1 MRTLPAQFTDIATQ
15 LAGGQNPWLI
25 LLQQGGQVKDSFG
38 GMIPMFRGLA
48 GAITLPMVGVT
59 SLAVATGALVYAWYQ
74 GDSTLSAFNKT
85 LVLSGNQSGLT
96 ADRMLTLS
104 RAGQAAGLT
113 FNQARE
119 SLAALVNAGVRGG
132 EQFDAINQSVARFAS
147 ASGVEVDKVAE
158 AFGKLTT
165 DPTSGLI
172 AMVRQFRNV
181 TAEQIAYVA
190 QLQRSGDEAGA
201 LQAANDIATKG
212 FDEQTRRLK
221 ENMGTLETWADKT
234 GKAFKS
240 MWDAILDIGRPES
253 SADMLASAQKAFD
266 EADKK
271 WQWYQSRSQ
280 RRGKT
285 ASFRANLQGA
295 WNDRENARLGLAA
308 ATLQSDM
315 EKAGELAAR
324 DRAERDASQLK
335 YTGEAQKAYE
345 RLLTPLEKYT
355 ARQEELNKALKDGK
369 ILRADYNTLMA
380 AAKKDYESTL
390 KKPKSSGV
398 KVSAGERQEDQAHA
412 ALLALETELRTLEK
426 HSGANEKISRQRRD
440 LWKAE
445 SQYAVLKEAATKRQL
460 SEQEKFLLAHKDET
474 LEYKRQLAE
483 LGDKVEHQKR
493 LNELAQQA
501 VRFEEQQSAKQA
513 AISAKARG
521 LTDRQAQ
528 RESEAQRLRDVYG
541 DNPAALAKA
550 TSALKNTWSAEEQ
563 LRGSWM
569 AGLKSGWGEWAE
581 SATDSFSQV
590 KSAATQTFDG
600 IAQNMA
606 AMLTGA
612 EADWRGFTR
621 SVLSMMTEIL
631 LKQAM
636 VGIVGR
642 IGSAIGG
649 AFGGGAS
656 ASSGTAIQAAAANFH
671 FAIGGF
677 TGTGGKYEPAGIVH
691 RGEFVFTKEATSRIG
706 VGNLYRL
713 MRGYAE
719 GGYVGGAG
727 SPAQMRRAEGI
738 NFNQNNHVVIQNDG
752 TNGQAGPQLMKAVY
766 DMARKGAQ
774 DELRLQLRDGG
785 MLSGERAMKTFRWKV
800 KPDMEVNSQPSVRE
814 VRFGDG
820 YSQRMAAGLNADL
833 KTYRVTLSV
842 TREEARHLEAFL
854 AEHGGWKAFLWKP
867 PYAYRQIKVTCAGW
881 SARVGMLRVEFSA
894 EFKQV
899 VN

>member
-1 MRTLPAQFTDIATQ
+1 MSQPVGDLVIDLSLDAVRFDEQMSRVRRHFSGLDTDVRKTASAVEQGLSRQALAAQKAGISVGQYKAAMRTLPAQFTDIATQ

-165 DPTSGLI
+165 DPTSGLM
-172 AMVRQFRNV
+172 AMARQFRNV

-369 ILRADYNTLMA
+369 ILQADYNTLMA

-426 HSGANEKISRQRRD
+426 HSGANEKISQQRRD

-445 SQYAVLKEAATKRQL
+445 NQYAVLKEAATKRQL
-460 SEQEKFLLAHKDET
+460 SEQEKSLLTHEKET

-501 VRFEEQQSAKQA
+501 ARFEQQQSAKQA

-528 RESEAQRLRDVYG
+528 RESEEQRLRDVYG

-590 KSAATQTFDG
+590 KSVATQTFDG

-606 AMLTGA
+606 VMLTGS
-612 EADWRGFTR
+612 EQNWRSFTR

-636 VGIVGR
+636 VGIVGS

-656 ASSGTAIQAAAANFH
+656 ASTGTAIQAAAANFH
-671 FAIGGF
+671 FATGGF

-727 SPAQMRRAEGI
+727 SPAQMRRTEGI

-752 TNGQAGPQLMKAVY
+752 SNGQAGPQLMKAVY

-774 DELRLQLRDGG
+774 DEIQAQMRDGG
-785 MLSGERAMKTFRWKV
+785 VFSGGRR
-800 KPDMEVNSQPSVRE
+800 
-814 VRFGDG
+814 
-820 YSQRMAAGLNADL
+820 
-833 KTYRVTLSV
+833 
-842 TREEARHLEAFL
+842 
-854 AEHGGWKAFLWKP
+854 
-867 PYAYRQIKVTCAGW
+867 
-881 SARVGMLRVEFSA
+881 
-894 EFKQV
+894 
-899 VN
+899 

>member
-1 MRTLPAQFTDIATQ
+1 MSQPVGDLVIDLSLDAVRFDEQMSRVRRHFSGLETDARKTAGVVEQNLSRQALAAQKAGISVGQYKAAMRTLPAQFTDIATQ

-59 SLAVATGALVYAWYQ
+59 SLAVATGALAYAWYQ

-113 FNQARE
+113 FNQASE

-165 DPTSGLI
+165 DPTSGLM
-172 AMVRQFRNV
+172 AMARQFRNV

-369 ILRADYNTLMA
+369 ILQADYNTLMA

-426 HSGANEKISRQRRD
+426 HSGANEKISQQRRD

-445 SQYAVLKEAATKRQL
+445 NQYAVLKEAATKRQL
-460 SEQEKFLLAHKDET
+460 SEQEKSLLTHEKET

-501 VRFEEQQSAKQA
+501 ARFEQQQSAKQA

-528 RESEAQRLRDVYG
+528 RESEEQRLRDVYG

-590 KSAATQTFDG
+590 KSVATQTFDG

-606 AMLTGA
+606 VMLTGS
-612 EADWRGFTR
+612 EQNWRSFTR

-636 VGIVGR
+636 VGIVGS

-649 AFGGGAS
+649 AVGGGAS
-656 ASSGTAIQAAAANFH
+656 ASGGTAIQAAAAKFH
-671 FAIGGF
+671 FATGGF

-713 MRGYAE
+713 MRGYAT
-719 GGYVGGAG
+719 GGYVGTPG
-727 SPAQMRRAEGI
+727 SLADSRSQASGTFE
-738 NFNQNNHVVIQNDG
+738 QNNHVVINNDG
-752 TNGQAGPQLMKAVY
+752 TNGQIGPAALKAVY
-766 DMARKGAQ
+766 DMARKGAR
-774 DELRLQLRDGG
+774 DEIQTQMRDGG
-785 MLSGERAMKTFRWKV
+785 LFSG
-800 KPDMEVNSQPSVRE
+800 
-814 VRFGDG
+814 
-820 YSQRMAAGLNADL
+820 
-833 KTYRVTLSV
+833 
-842 TREEARHLEAFL
+842 
-854 AEHGGWKAFLWKP
+854 GG
-867 PYAYRQIKVTCAGW
+867 R
-881 SARVGMLRVEFSA
+881 
-894 EFKQV
+894 
-899 VN
+899 

>member
-1 MRTLPAQFTDIATQ
+1 MSQPVGDLVIDLSLDAVRFDEQMSRVRRHFSGLDTDARKTASAVEQGLSRQALAAQKAGISVGQYKAAMRTLPAQFTDIATQ

-59 SLAVATGALVYAWYQ
+59 SLAVATGALAYAWYQ

-165 DPTSGLI
+165 DPTSGLM
-172 AMVRQFRNV
+172 AMARQFRNV

-285 ASFRANLQGA
+285 SSFRANLQGA

-369 ILRADYNTLMA
+369 ILQADYNTLMA

-426 HSGANEKISRQRRD
+426 HSGANEKISQQRRD

-460 SEQEKFLLAHKDET
+460 SEQEKSLLAHKDET

-483 LGDKVEHQKR
+483 LGDKVEYQKR

-501 VRFEEQQSAKQA
+501 ARFEQQQGAKQA
-513 AISAKARG
+513 AISAQARG
-521 LTDRQAQ
+521 LTDRQVQ
-528 RESEAQRLRDVYG
+528 RESEEQRLRDVYG
-541 DNPAALAKA
+541 DNPDALAKA

-590 KSAATQTFDG
+590 KSVATQTFDG

-606 AMLTGA
+606 
-612 EADWRGFTR
+612 
-621 SVLSMMTEIL
+621 
-631 LKQAM
+631 
-636 VGIVGR
+636 
-642 IGSAIGG
+642 
-649 AFGGGAS
+649 
-656 ASSGTAIQAAAANFH
+656 
-671 FAIGGF
+671 
-677 TGTGGKYEPAGIVH
+677 
-691 RGEFVFTKEATSRIG
+691 
-706 VGNLYRL
+706 
-713 MRGYAE
+713 
-719 GGYVGGAG
+719 
-727 SPAQMRRAEGI
+727 
-738 NFNQNNHVVIQNDG
+738 
-752 TNGQAGPQLMKAVY
+752 
-766 DMARKGAQ
+766 
-774 DELRLQLRDGG
+774 
-785 MLSGERAMKTFRWKV
+785 
-800 KPDMEVNSQPSVRE
+800 
-814 VRFGDG
+814 
-820 YSQRMAAGLNADL
+820 
-833 KTYRVTLSV
+833 
-842 TREEARHLEAFL
+842 
-854 AEHGGWKAFLWKP
+854 
-867 PYAYRQIKVTCAGW
+867 
-881 SARVGMLRVEFSA
+881 
-894 EFKQV
+894 
-899 VN
+899 

>member
-1 MRTLPAQFTDIATQ
+1 MSQPVGDLVIDLSLDAARFDEQMSRVRRHFSGLDTDARKTAGAVEQSLNRQALAAQKAGISVGQYKAAMRTLPAQFTDIATQ

-48 GAITLPMVGVT
+48 GAISLPMVGVT
-59 SLAVATGALVYAWYQ
+59 SLAVATGALAYAWYQ
-74 GDSTLSAFNKT
+74 GDSTLSEFNKT
-85 LVLSGNQSGLT
+85 LVLSGNQAGLT

-165 DPTSGLI
+165 DPTSGLM
-172 AMVRQFRNV
+172 AMARQFRNV

-285 ASFRANLQGA
+285 SSFRANLQGA
-295 WNDRENARLGLAA
+295 WDDRENARLGLAA

-324 DRAERDASQLK
+324 DRAERESSQLK

-369 ILRADYNTLMA
+369 ILQADYNTLMA
-380 AAKKDYESTL
+380 SAKKDYESTQ
-390 KKPKSSGV
+390 KKPSGV
-398 KVSAGERQEDQAHA
+398 KVSAGERQEDRAHA
-412 ALLALETELRTLEK
+412 AMLALETELRTLEK
-426 HSGANEKISRQRRD
+426 HSGVNEKISQQRRD

-445 SQYAVLKEAATKRQL
+445 NQYVVLKEAATKRQL
-460 SEQEKFLLAHKDET
+460 SEQEKSLLAHEKET

-501 VRFEEQQSAKQA
+501 ARFEQHQSAKQA

-528 RESEAQRLRDVYG
+528 RESEEQRLRDVYG
-541 DNPAALAKA
+541 DNPDALAKA

-606 AMLTGA
+606 AMLTGS
-612 EADWRGFTR
+612 EQNWRGFTR
-621 SVLSMMTEIL
+621 SVLSMLTEIF

-636 VGIVGR
+636 VGIVGS

-656 ASSGTAIQAAAANFH
+656 ASTGTAIQAAAANFH
-671 FAIGGF
+671 FATGGF

-719 GGYVGGAG
+719 GGYVGAAG

-752 TNGQAGPQLMKAVY
+752 TNGLPGPQMMKAVY
-766 DMARKGAQ
+766 EMARKGAQ

-785 MLSGERAMKTFRWKV
+785 LLSGSGR
-800 KPDMEVNSQPSVRE
+800 
-814 VRFGDG
+814 
-820 YSQRMAAGLNADL
+820 
-833 KTYRVTLSV
+833 
-842 TREEARHLEAFL
+842 
-854 AEHGGWKAFLWKP
+854 
-867 PYAYRQIKVTCAGW
+867 
-881 SARVGMLRVEFSA
+881 
-894 EFKQV
+894 
-899 VN
+899 

>member
-1 MRTLPAQFTDIATQ
+1 MSQPVGDLVIDLSLDAVRFDEQMSRVRRHFSGLDTDVRKTASAVEQGLSRQALAAQKAGISVGQYKAAMRTLPAQFTDIATQ

-426 HSGANEKISRQRRD
+426 HSGANEKISQQRRD

-445 SQYAVLKEAATKRQL
+445 NQYAVLKEAATKRQL
-460 SEQEKFLLAHKDET
+460 SEQEKSLLAHKDET

-501 VRFEEQQSAKQA
+501 ARFEQQQGAKQA
-513 AISAKARG
+513 AIS
-521 LTDRQAQ
+521 
-528 RESEAQRLRDVYG
+528 
-541 DNPAALAKA
+541 
-550 TSALKNTWSAEEQ
+550 
-563 LRGSWM
+563 
-569 AGLKSGWGEWAE
+569 
-581 SATDSFSQV
+581 
-590 KSAATQTFDG
+590 
-600 IAQNMA
+600 
-606 AMLTGA
+606 
-612 EADWRGFTR
+612 
-621 SVLSMMTEIL
+621 
-631 LKQAM
+631 
-636 VGIVGR
+636 
-642 IGSAIGG
+642 
-649 AFGGGAS
+649 
-656 ASSGTAIQAAAANFH
+656 
-671 FAIGGF
+671 
-677 TGTGGKYEPAGIVH
+677 
-691 RGEFVFTKEATSRIG
+691 
-706 VGNLYRL
+706 
-713 MRGYAE
+713 
-719 GGYVGGAG
+719 
-727 SPAQMRRAEGI
+727 
-738 NFNQNNHVVIQNDG
+738 
-752 TNGQAGPQLMKAVY
+752 
-766 DMARKGAQ
+766 
-774 DELRLQLRDGG
+774 
-785 MLSGERAMKTFRWKV
+785 
-800 KPDMEVNSQPSVRE
+800 
-814 VRFGDG
+814 
-820 YSQRMAAGLNADL
+820 
-833 KTYRVTLSV
+833 
-842 TREEARHLEAFL
+842 
-854 AEHGGWKAFLWKP
+854 
-867 PYAYRQIKVTCAGW
+867 
-881 SARVGMLRVEFSA
+881 
-894 EFKQV
+894 
-899 VN
+899 

>member
-1 MRTLPAQFTDIATQ
+1 MSQPVGDLVIDLSLDAVRFDEQMSRVRRHFSGLDTDARKTATAVEQGLSRQALAAQKAGISVGQYKAAMRTLPAQFTDIATQ

-25 LLQQGGQVKDSFG
+25 LLQQGGQIKDSFG

-48 GAITLPMVGVT
+48 GAVSLPAVGIT
-59 SLAVATGALVYAWYQ
+59 SLVAATGALAYAWYQ

-85 LVLSGNQSGLT
+85 LVLSGNQAGLT

-113 FNQARE
+113 FNQAGE

-132 EQFDAINQSVARFAS
+132 EQFDSINQSVARFAS

-165 DPTSGLI
+165 DPTSGLM
-172 AMVRQFRNV
+172 AMARQFRNV

-280 RRGKT
+280 GRGKT

-295 WNDRENARLGLAA
+295 WDDRENARLGLAA

-324 DRAERDASQLK
+324 DRAEREASQLK

-345 RLLTPLEKYT
+345 RMLSPLDKYT
-355 ARQEELNKALKDGK
+355 ARQKELNKALKDGK
-369 ILRADYNTLMA
+369 ILQADYNTLMA
-380 AAKKDYESTL
+380 SAKKDYESTL
-390 KKPKSSGV
+390 KKPSGV
-398 KVSAGERQEDQAHA
+398 KVSAGERQEDRAHA
-412 ALLALETELRTLEK
+412 AMLVLETELRTLEK
-426 HSGANEKISRQRRD
+426 HAGANEKISQQRRD

-445 SQYAVLKEAATKRQL
+445 NQYVVLKEAATKRQL
-460 SEQEKFLLAHKDET
+460 SEQEKSLLAHEKET
-474 LEYKRQLAE
+474 LEYRRQLAE

-501 VRFEEQQSAKQA
+501 ARFEEQQSAKQA

-528 RESEAQRLRDVYG
+528 RESEEQRLRDVYG
-541 DNPAALAKA
+541 DNPQALARV
-550 TSALKNTWSAEEQ
+550 TGALKQTWADEDM
-563 LRGSWM
+563 LRGDWL
-569 AGLKSGWGEWAE
+569 AGLKSGWGEWTE

-600 IAQNMA
+600 IAQNMT

-649 AFGGGAS
+649 VVGGGVT
-656 ASSGTAIQAAAANFH
+656 ASSGTAIEAAAANFH
-671 FAIGGF
+671 FATGGF

-752 TNGQAGPQLMKAVY
+752 INGQAGPQLMK
-766 DMARKGAQ
+766 
-774 DELRLQLRDGG
+774 
-785 MLSGERAMKTFRWKV
+785 
-800 KPDMEVNSQPSVRE
+800 
-814 VRFGDG
+814 
-820 YSQRMAAGLNADL
+820 
-833 KTYRVTLSV
+833 
-842 TREEARHLEAFL
+842 
-854 AEHGGWKAFLWKP
+854 
-867 PYAYRQIKVTCAGW
+867 
-881 SARVGMLRVEFSA
+881 
-894 EFKQV
+894 
-899 VN
+899 